1 MAAKVF
7 LNILEIECRF
17 RMFMS
22 DSYHDFLFD
31 RLNNSNMILKHAD
44 IIRLAIANGRQL
56 YIVRDYHSI
65 TRKTVSKYTHFG
77 QMINGLAV
85 EPYEYHLDVF
95 I

>member
-1 MAAKVF
+1 MPAKVF
-7 LNILEIECRF
+7 LNILEIGCRF
-17 RMFMS
+17 RMFMPN
-22 DSYHDFLFD
+22 SYHDFLFD

-77 QMINGLAV
+77 RMINGLAV
-85 EPYEYHLDVF
+85 AAYKIWMF
-95 I
+95 